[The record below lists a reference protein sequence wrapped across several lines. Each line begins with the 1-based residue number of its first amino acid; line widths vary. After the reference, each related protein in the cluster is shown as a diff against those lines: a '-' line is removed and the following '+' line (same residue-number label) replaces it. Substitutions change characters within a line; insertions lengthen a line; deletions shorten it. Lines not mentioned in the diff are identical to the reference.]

1 MAPSD
6 WELFY
11 GKGARRPDQPPPSGP
26 QLPATPS
33 MSFTDAFRLKSQY
46 GPDAIL
52 PPDMGAF
59 PLEELRRRAEEEERP
74 HREALARADEARR
87 AEKAATAVERAMAPR
102 PRRYG
107 WRVRVSFLNNFERAG
122 SVAEAAART
131 GIDEKTARR
140 WRTKYPAFDRRW
152 IQIVEGRARC
162 RAEDLMLRAGEPQ
175 VVRRYFF
182 RGKQVGE
189 LTRHEDRA
197 LMFLIQRADTAKRR
211 EEDRAERREIRA
223 HELEMRRLEIAARAP
238 APVAAPEPVPL
249 PEAGPVP
256 EAATPAP
263 SLEPQAATAPGLAP
277 RPSGR
282 PLSDPAPASAGTPPV
297 PTPGFSGHETS
308 GDSDRKP

>member
-1 MAPSD
+1 
-6 WELFY
+6 
-11 GKGARRPDQPPPSGP
+11 
-26 QLPATPS
+26 
-33 MSFTDAFRLKSQY
+33 MS
-46 GPDAIL
+46 
-52 PPDMGAF
+52 
-59 PLEELRRRAEEEERP
+59 
-74 HREALARADEARR
+74 
-87 AEKAATAVERAMAPR
+87 PR
-102 PRRYG
+102 T
-107 WRVRVSFLNNFERAG
+107 W
-122 SVAEAAART
+122 AAART

-197 LMFLIQRADTAKRR
+197 LIFLIQRADTAKRR

-238 APVAAPEPVPL
+238 APVTAPEPVP
-249 PEAGPVP
+249 VQ
-256 EAATPAP
+256 EAATPAA
-263 SLEPQAATAPGLAP
+263 SLEPEATTAPEPAP
-277 RPSGR
+277 RPPGR
-282 PLSDPAPASAGTPPV
+282 SLSDPAPASAGTPPV